1 MLTQSFITLR
11 QKTLSRKTKAFTG
24 ILYSFQGYNTGGNP
38 HQEFL
43 GFLPPAP
50 FPMNNQI
57 NSVLHLAIHLRGLG
71 LTFCRKEGST
81 YRNVLARC
89 VELINRLEKLVFISK
104 KVETES

>member
-1 MLTQSFITLR
+1 MVSTRGL
-11 QKTLSRKTKAFTG
+11 KTGVKMTFFGLKKGQDLANRAAH
-24 ILYSFQGYNTGGNP
+24 P

-43 GFLPPAP
+43 GFLPPSP

-57 NSVLHLAIHLRGLG
+57 NGVLHLAIHLRELG
-71 LTFCRKEGST
+71 PTFCRKEGST

-89 VELINRLEKLVFISK
+89 VELINCLEKLVFISK